1 MCVLGH
7 PNTLPVTVDE
17 MVHHCKAVTEAPSAV
32 LWSAIYRVCPMRP
45 ESRMRSETLVKGAGV
60 DAVKIESSAFVSET
74 AHAISESGIPVHGH
88 IGLTPQK
95 VKQLG
100 GFKTQGETIESAV
113 ELVRAAK
120 MLSDAGC
127 FAITV
132 EYVPLPS

>member
-1 MCVLGH
+1 M
-7 PNTLPVTVDE
+7 
-17 MVHHCKAVTEAPSAV
+17 
-32 LWSAIYRVCPMRP
+32 
-45 ESRMRSETLVKGAGV
+45 
-60 DAVKIESSAFVSET
+60 KIEGSAFISET

-100 GFKTQGETIESAV
+100 EFKAQGETIGSAM

-120 MLSDAGC
+120 MLSDDGC

-132 EYVPLPS
+132 ECVPLPS

>member
-1 MCVLGH
+1 M
-7 PNTLPVTVDE
+7 
-17 MVHHCKAVTEAPSAV
+17 
-32 LWSAIYRVCPMRP
+32 
-45 ESRMRSETLVKGAGV
+45 
-60 DAVKIESSAFVSET
+60 KIEGSAFISET

-100 GFKTQGETIESAV
+100 GLKTQGETIESAV

-132 EYVPLPS
+132 EYVPLPSLESS